1 MRARAISVTVLV
13 ILFAGLAYLELS
25 PEEKSFPQILPPFL
39 PAVSSC
45 VGPRPGM
52 RRIGER
58 MKRIGEQT
66 SFQFDVPTEDF
77 TISEGC
83 TDAGP
88 PICGF
93 DIKPKNSTALLS
105 VSWGEETTRQ
115 MGRSG
120 MPPDP
125 ILGSSGLASSELDLS
140 AFVGKRRVLDDEGK
154 TIGQESWGYWGQG
167 ERWRRVHLLGW
178 VQANYGS
185 KDEMDVRSYGS
196 VHERDA
202 ALFDQIINSA
212 CRLSSPAD

>member
-13 ILFAGLAYLELS
+13 ILFAGLAYLQLS

-45 VGPRPGM
+45 VEPRPGM
-52 RRIGER
+52 GRIGER
-58 MKRIGEQT
+58 MKRIVEQT
-66 SFQFDVPTEDF
+66 NFQFDVRTEDF

-93 DIKPKNSTALLS
+93 DIKPKNSTAWLS
-105 VSWGEETTRQ
+105 VSWGEDTTRQ
-115 MGRSG
+115 MRRSG

-125 ILGSSGLASSELDLS
+125 ILRSAGLASELDLS
-140 AFVGKRRVLDDEGK
+140 AFVGRRRVVDDEGK

-185 KDEMDVRSYGS
+185 KDKMDVRSYGS

-202 ALFDQIINSA
+202 TLFDQIINSA